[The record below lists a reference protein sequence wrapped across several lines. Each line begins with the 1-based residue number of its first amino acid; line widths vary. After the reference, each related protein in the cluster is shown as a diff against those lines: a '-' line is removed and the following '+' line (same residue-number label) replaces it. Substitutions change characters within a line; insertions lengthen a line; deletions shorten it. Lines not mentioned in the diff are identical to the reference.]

1 MLRGSVPAFAL
12 AILLVPVP
20 GGAAEARIELTV
32 EPLEATVGDPLN
44 TTLVVPLEEGEE
56 VEPTRIGPSLG
67 PFTVLGGSW
76 GEREESVEGPAR
88 RVWQGRLAAYETGSL
103 SLPPIRVRIF
113 GAGGETELSSEPLP
127 IEIASVLSEEER
139 ADPSAEIADLKPP
152 ASVPPNYRPLWLALG
167 ALALLLFA
175 AAVAWWLHR
184 RYGARLAAVEA
195 PVDPFHRV
203 APHVWVYAELQR
215 LLEQRL
221 PEQGEI
227 ERFFDELARILK
239 LYLGG
244 RFRLDLLEQTTAEVP
259 VALAQTGAGGEATEA
274 ARQLL
279 ESCDAV
285 KFARHRPDPAACR
298 AAVEAV
304 YRIVDATKPA
314 DVSATDGAQR
324 GAA

>member
-1 MLRGSVPAFAL
+1 MSRRAVPSL
-12 AILLVPVP
+12 VLVLLLVSTPSR
-20 GGAAEARIELTV
+20 AEDARLELTV

-44 TTLVVPLEEGEE
+44 ATLVVRLEEGEV
-56 VEPTRIGPSLG
+56 VEPTRIGPALG

-76 GEREESVEGPAR
+76 SGPESVEGQAR
-88 RVWQGRLAAYETGSL
+88 RVWQGRLSAYETGSL
-103 SLPPIRVRIF
+103 SLPPIRVRVV
-113 GAGGETELSSEPLP
+113 GPGGETELATEPVA
-127 IEIASVLSEEER
+127 IEIASVLTEEER

-152 ASVPPNYRPLWLALG
+152 ASVPPEYRPLWLALG
-167 ALALLLFA
+167 ALGLLLLA
-175 AAVAWWLHR
+175 AALAWWLHR

-259 VALAQTGAGGEATEA
+259 VVLGQAGAGREATDA
-274 ARQLL
+274 ARRLL

-285 KFARHRPDPAACR
+285 KFARDRPDPAACR

-304 YRIVDATKPA
+304 YRIVDGTKPA
-314 DVSATDGAQR
+314 DASATGGAQR